1 MIEAGHDCS
10 DGAVTLLGD
19 DDFGLPFC
27 GGGGGRAVIDF
38 ITVDEDYDA
47 VALRLHAER
56 RSHSLQ

>member
-10 DGAVTLLGD
+10 VGAVTLLGD

-27 GGGGGRAVIDF
+27 GGRAVIDF